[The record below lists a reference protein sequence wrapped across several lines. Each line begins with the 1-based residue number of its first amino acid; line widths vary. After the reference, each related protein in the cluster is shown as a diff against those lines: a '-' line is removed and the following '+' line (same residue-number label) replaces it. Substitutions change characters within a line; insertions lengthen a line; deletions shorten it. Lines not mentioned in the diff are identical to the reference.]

1 MRYCAAI
8 WPGNG
13 SERAR
18 WAVLGPTGCYT
29 FPRAYGRKNAERL
42 AARYNREILTL
53 LESNIAIIGAK
64 HGYTWQE

>member
-1 MRYCAAI
+1 MKYCAAI

-29 FPRAYGRKNAERL
+29 FPSAYGRKNAERL
-42 AARYNREILTL
+42 AKQYNRELANEYSRI
-53 LESNIAIIGAK
+53 
-64 HGYTWQE
+64 

>member
-29 FPRAYGRKNAERL
+29 FPSTYGRKNAERL
-42 AARYNREILTL
+42 AARYNREIL
-53 LESNIAIIGAK
+53 S
-64 HGYTWQE
+64 

>member
-1 MRYCAAI
+1 MKYCAAI

-29 FPRAYGRKNAERL
+29 FPSAYGRKNAERL
-42 AARYNREILTL
+42 AKQYNRELANEYLRIQRAL
-53 LESNIAIIGAK
+53 
-64 HGYTWQE
+64 